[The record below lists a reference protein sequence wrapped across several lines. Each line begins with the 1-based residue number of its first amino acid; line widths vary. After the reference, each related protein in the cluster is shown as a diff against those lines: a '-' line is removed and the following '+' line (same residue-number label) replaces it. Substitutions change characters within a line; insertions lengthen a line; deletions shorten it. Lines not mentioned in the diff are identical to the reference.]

1 MKHTVSGTWHQQTA
15 HKAAGRCLL
24 SSNAYQSGAS
34 DAGSGCSSSS
44 SGRPAAASP
53 CTSVSDMCRPAPVQQ
68 RQQPSAV
75 SSCTGRRS
83 WLLAGVAGVA
93 AAALPAAAPP
103 AQAAITITLRAKPQ
117 MKQYNLDGGY
127 SITVPDTWALAY
139 VSSWTT
145 THSHTPSCPHQ
156 PAPRSHMPSSCCPSV
171 GGSSICSWL
180 TPLHVVTALSRIGQR
195 RTRQAC
201 RCCLATSAPLRCA
214 PMAPS
219 DPQQHRH
226 RLVALK
232 AYPQTTP

>member
-15 HKAAGRCLL
+15 HKAAGRCLV
-24 SSNAYQSGAS
+24 SNHGYQAGAS

-53 CTSVSDMCRPAPVQQ
+53 CTTVPDMCHPSPVQQ
-68 RQQPSAV
+68 RQSSSAV
-75 SSCTGRRS
+75 CSCIGRRS

-145 THSHTPSCPHQ
+145 ILTHPSCPHQ
-156 PAPRSHMPSSCCPSV
+156 AAPRSRMASLCCPSV

-180 TPLHVVTALSRIGQR
+180 TPLHVVTATTRIGQR

-214 PMAPS
+214 PLAPS
-219 DPQQHRH
+219 APQQHRH
-226 RLVALK
+226 RLAALI
-232 AYPQTTP
+232 AHPVTTP